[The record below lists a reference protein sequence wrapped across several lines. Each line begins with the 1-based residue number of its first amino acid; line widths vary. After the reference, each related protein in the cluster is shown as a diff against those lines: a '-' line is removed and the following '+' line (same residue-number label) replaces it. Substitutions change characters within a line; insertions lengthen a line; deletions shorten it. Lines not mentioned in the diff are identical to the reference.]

1 MLPTMVPL
9 GPHPLSIWTPNYEA
23 MNQIPPAPGSGSDRD
38 RGGGKGEQK
47 GRQSM
52 KRRKEGRA
60 IHLRNGKRK
69 GNETLDGNGSTEHL
83 TK

>member
-23 MNQIPPAPGSGSDRD
+23 MNQIPLGSGSDRD
-38 RGGGKGEQK
+38 RG
-47 GRQSM
+47 
-52 KRRKEGRA
+52 KRRAKGQTEHEEEGRA